1 MTETTEQQL
10 LEMARHCK
18 EVVEEKDKHI
28 NYYKQQMEDAEDDL
42 RKIEYLLNAMDYL
55 IEYKKQQKEKNA
67 DTVFY
72 DIIKKSIFD
81 LKGWADMS
89 RTKLQVDIEDEDI
102 ILMLGNLE

>member
-18 EVVEEKDKHI
+18 EVVEEKEKHLK
-28 NYYKQQMEDAEDDL
+28 YYKEQMEDAEEDL
-42 RKIEYLLNAMDYL
+42 RKVEYLLTSMEYL
-55 IEYKKQQKEKNA
+55 INYKKQQKERNA
-67 DTVFY
+67 DLVLY
-72 DIIKKSIFD
+72 DVLTKSIGD
-81 LKGWADMS
+81 LKGWIDMS